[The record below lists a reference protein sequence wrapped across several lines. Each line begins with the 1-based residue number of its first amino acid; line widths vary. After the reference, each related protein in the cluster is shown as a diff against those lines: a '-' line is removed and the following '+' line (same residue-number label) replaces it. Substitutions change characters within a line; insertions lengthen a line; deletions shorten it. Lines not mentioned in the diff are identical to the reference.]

1 MPSFLTIS
9 LVCSILWPFSLSMP
23 AEMPENEE
31 HPIYLSFAEIDYK
44 EKQQALQISIKL
56 FVDDFEQ
63 LFSKRLGETVEIGT
77 DREHPQANQLLADYI
92 EQHFQLK
99 ADGQTIKYKYLG
111 KEMGEKQNI
120 YECYVFLEAKNL
132 SPFAHLTINNSLLID
147 EHFNQLNFAACH
159 TKNRGLQKVIS
170 RKGEEVQ
177 KVKW

>member
-9 LVCSILWPFSLSMP
+9 LLCSILWPFSLAKP
-23 AEMPENEE
+23 AQTTAQKD
-31 HPIYLSFAEIDYK
+31 HPIYLSVAEIDYK
-44 EKQQALQISIKL
+44 EEEQALQISIKL

-77 DREHPQANQLLADYI
+77 DREHPQANELLANYVQ
-92 EQHFQLK
+92 QHFKLK
-99 ADGQTIKYKYLG
+99 ADGQAIQYKYLG
-111 KEMGEKQNI
+111 KEMGEKRNI

-132 SPFAHLTINNSLLID
+132 SPFAELTINNSLLIE

-159 TKNRGLQKVIS
+159 TKSQGIQKVIS
-170 RKGEEVQ
+170 RKGREVQ